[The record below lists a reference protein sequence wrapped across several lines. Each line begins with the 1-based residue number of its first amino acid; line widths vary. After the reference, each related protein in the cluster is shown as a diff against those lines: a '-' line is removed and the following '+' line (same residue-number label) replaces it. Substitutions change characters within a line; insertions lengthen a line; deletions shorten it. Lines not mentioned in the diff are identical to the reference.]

1 MNAFLKYREKALTF
15 RGKKPPI
22 EASASHSADIQ
33 LHCYNRIGLVQFLN
47 MNHITSDLDTTID
60 YRKAEFTDPATELRF
75 RQWSHKGTVTQTRLT
90 LLIAL
95 TLLVIYTISDYFM
108 VRADNGFLYSLVI
121 RTVILIGGL
130 LTIGVIS
137 ITQSHTLFD
146 KIIFLFQALA
156 GGLLL
161 YIFTVLQTDIV
172 AASLAV
178 VLVAIAMYLLMPNRL
193 VVANILSLAFSAGF
207 FILAVTIYD
216 LSQLL
221 LLQLAMIMLG
231 ANLIGAI
238 FCGRFHLIKRK
249 EFLELMR
256 ERSSRE
262 ALQEEIAKRLKLEKK
277 LLHQTRTDEL
287 TGATNRRYFMQL
299 GEEEIS
305 RSHRYG
311 RPLSLLMLDL
321 DHFKEINDQ
330 HGHSSGDEALQRFSQ
345 LCRSSLRK
353 PDIFGRLGGEE
364 FAIII
369 PEESQEG
376 AMQTAERLRARI
388 EEAFAS
394 TAYRLTVSIGVTELN
409 VQDTTIG
416 DLLRRADSMM
426 YKAKHR
432 GRNRV
437 IAFPPPEPLTSRL

>member
-1 MNAFLKYREKALTF
+1 
-15 RGKKPPI
+15 
-22 EASASHSADIQ
+22 
-33 LHCYNRIGLVQFLN
+33 
-47 MNHITSDLDTTID
+47 MNHITSDLDTTLD
-60 YRKAEFTDPATELRF
+60 YRKAEFAARATESRF
-75 RQWSHKGTVTQTRLT
+75 RHWSHKGTVTQTRLT

-95 TLLVIYTISDYFM
+95 SLLVAYIISDYFM
-108 VRADNGFLYSLVI
+108 LRADSGFLYSLVI
-121 RTVILIGGL
+121 RTVIFIGGL
-130 LTIGVIS
+130 ITIAVIS
-137 ITQSHTLFD
+137 VTQSPALFD
-146 KIIFLFQALA
+146 RIIFIFQALA

-161 YIFTVLQTDIV
+161 FIFTVLETDIV

-178 VLVAIAMYLLMPNRL
+178 VLVAISMYLLMPNRL
-193 VVANILSLAFSAGF
+193 TVANILSVSLSIGF

-216 LSQLL
+216 LAQLL

-231 ANLIGAI
+231 ANVIGAI
-238 FCGRFHLIKRK
+238 FCARFHLIKRK

-256 ERSSRE
+256 ERSARE

-287 TGATNRRYFMQL
+287 TGATNRRYFMEL
-299 GEEEIS
+299 GEEEIN

-311 RPLSLLMLDL
+311 RPMSLLMLDL
-321 DHFKEINDQ
+321 DHFKEINDKYG
-330 HGHSSGDEALQRFSQ
+330 HGTGDEALQRFSQ
-345 LCRSSLRK
+345 LCRSTLRK

-369 PEESQEG
+369 PEESVDG
-376 AMQTAERLRARI
+376 AGQTAERLRVRI

-394 TAYRLTVSIGVTELN
+394 TPYRLTVSIGVTQLDDHDAN
-409 VQDTTIG
+409 IS
-416 DLLRRADSMM
+416 DLLRRADNMM

-437 IAFPPPEPLTSRL
+437 IAFTPAESRESNP

>member
-1 MNAFLKYREKALTF
+1 MN
-15 RGKKPPI
+15 
-22 EASASHSADIQ
+22 Q
-33 LHCYNRIGLVQFLN
+33 
-47 MNHITSDLDTTID
+47 ITSDLDTTLD
-60 YRKAEFTDPATELRF
+60 YRKAEFADRETESRF
-75 RQWSHKGTVTQTRLT
+75 RQWSHKGTLTQTRLT

-95 TLLVIYTISDYFM
+95 SLLVVYIISDYFM
-108 VRADNGFLYSLVI
+108 LRTDSDFLYSLVI
-121 RTVILIGGL
+121 RTLILVGGVI
-130 LTIGVIS
+130 TIAVIS
-137 ITQSHTLFD
+137 ITRSPVLFD
-146 KIIFLFQALA
+146 RSIFIFQALA

-161 YIFTVLQTDIV
+161 FLFTILKTDIV

-178 VLVAIAMYLLMPNRL
+178 VLVAISMYLLMPNRL
-193 VVANILSLAFSAGF
+193 IVANLLALSLSIGF
-207 FILAVTIYD
+207 FLLAVTRYD
-216 LSQLL
+216 LGQLL

-262 ALQEEIAKRLKLEKK
+262 ALQKEIAKRLKLEKK

-287 TGATNRRYFMQL
+287 TGATNRRYFMEL
-299 GEEEIS
+299 GEEEIN
-305 RSHRYG
+305 RSQRYG
-311 RPLSLLMLDL
+311 RPMSLLMLDL

-330 HGHSSGDEALQRFSQ
+330 YGHSSGDEALQRFSQ
-345 LCRSSLRK
+345 LCRSTLRK

-369 PEESQEG
+369 PEETLQG
-376 AMQTAERLRARI
+376 AVQTAERLRARV
-388 EEAFAS
+388 EETFAS
-394 TAYRLTVSIGVTELN
+394 TAYRLTVSIGVTEREERDRN
-409 VQDTTIG
+409 IG
-416 DLLRRADSMM
+416 DLLRRADNMM

-437 IAFPPPEPLTSRL
+437 IAFDPVESRESTS